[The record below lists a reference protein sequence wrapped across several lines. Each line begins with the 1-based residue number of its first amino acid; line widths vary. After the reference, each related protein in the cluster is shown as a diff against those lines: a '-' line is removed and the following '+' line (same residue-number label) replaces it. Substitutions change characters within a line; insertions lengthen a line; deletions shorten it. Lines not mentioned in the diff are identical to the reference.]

1 MVLAFLSTCSMPLA
15 SPILR
20 RVERLAPGRSVV
32 AGRQVQVA
40 LRFEVD
46 LATHMAA
53 DAAVGRHLDDQLPDP
68 RSSLSPVSLKRD
80 SRLTPLNGAK
90 SAGVPNSGALPS
102 LTPGVDGSSTGVSSG
117 AGKPLFS

>member
-40 LRFEVD
+40 LRVEVD

-53 DAAVGRHLDDQLPDP
+53 DAAVGRHLDDQ
-68 RSSLSPVSLKRD
+68 V
-80 SRLTPLNGAK
+80 
-90 SAGVPNSGALPS
+90 
-102 LTPGVDGSSTGVSSG
+102 
-117 AGKPLFS
+117 GK